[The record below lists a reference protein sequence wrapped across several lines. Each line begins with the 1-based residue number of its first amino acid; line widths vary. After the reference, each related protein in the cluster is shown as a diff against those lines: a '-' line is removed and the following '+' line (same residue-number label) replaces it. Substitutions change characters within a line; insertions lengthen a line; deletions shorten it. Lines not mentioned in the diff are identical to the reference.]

1 MPAPGDKTELQVMIA
16 NLSATPLD
24 PNKPLWQVHLIE
36 NYGEGCVLFFRI
48 HHCITD
54 GIAGIHVLL
63 STADTD
69 PDAPWPKVQP
79 RKRPL
84 PFSLGTL
91 LPIDSMVKQRQES
104 LSPPPRASAGW
115 R

>member
-1 MPAPGDKTELQVMIA
+1 MIA
-16 NLSATPLD
+16 NLSVAPLD

-54 GIAGIHVLL
+54 GIAGIYVLL
-63 STADTD
+63 SMADQT
-69 PDAPWPKVQP
+69 PMRPGRKATPKKA
-79 RKRPL
+79 R

-91 LPIDSMVKQRQES
+91 LPIDR
-104 LSPPPRASAGW
+104 
-115 R
+115 